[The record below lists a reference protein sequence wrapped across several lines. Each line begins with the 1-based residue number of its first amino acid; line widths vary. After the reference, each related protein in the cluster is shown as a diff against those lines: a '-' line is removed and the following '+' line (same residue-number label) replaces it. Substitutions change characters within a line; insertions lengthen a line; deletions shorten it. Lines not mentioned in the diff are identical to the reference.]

1 MEKEMDK
8 EQSSIML
15 MINII
20 ELNMKELLKMI
31 FLMDLEKYFITM
43 EVVIKEYFNL
53 VVDPNL
59 VIIYIPVETNNLD
72 FRKKINL
79 KDFD

>member
-1 MEKEMDK
+1 
-8 EQSSIML
+8 
-15 MINII
+15 MI
-20 ELNMKELLKMI
+20 LGKNMKELLKMI